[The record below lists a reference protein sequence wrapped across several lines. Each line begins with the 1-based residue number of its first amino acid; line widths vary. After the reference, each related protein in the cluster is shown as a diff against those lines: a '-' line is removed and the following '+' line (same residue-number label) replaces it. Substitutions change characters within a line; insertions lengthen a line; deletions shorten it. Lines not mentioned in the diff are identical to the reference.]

1 MALTNSREKNFAEW
15 YTELCLKA
23 KLFSYGEAK
32 GTINYLPY
40 GWAIWKNIVHEL
52 DKRLK
57 ATGVLEVQL
66 PLFIK
71 ASDFAKEKQH
81 IEGFAPEAFTI
92 TTHNGQTLD
101 DPLILRPTSEV
112 LFSRL
117 FKNEIKTYNDL
128 PIKYNQWCSVYRME
142 KNTKPFL
149 RGCEFFWHEL
159 HAMFQTQQECEEYTL
174 KIHKLY
180 NDFLKYV
187 CCLGVLEGKKTESEK
202 FAGAVDTYTREVLA
216 QDGQC
221 IQTGTSHYLG
231 QNFAKMYDI
240 KYQTNNNEFAV
251 PYYMSAGLTT
261 RLIGD
266 LIVVHGDDKG
276 LVLPS
281 LLAPVQVAII
291 SLFAK
296 KEPLVETLCKQI
308 YDSLNTNFRV
318 EFDNSDEQFGYKIT
332 NQELRGVPITI
343 AIGPN
348 DAKNNKATMIRRDL
362 GTKQLI
368 DLDNIVDF
376 IKQQLQEYNVNIYN
390 KSKTFLQSS
399 IIEVDNIDDF
409 IKGINDRKVIKAC
422 WGGSIE
428 DEAKL
433 KEMTQATPRCIVTNA
448 NETDKCFFTKQK
460 AKYIIY
466 FAKAY

>member
-1 MALTNSREKNFAEW
+1 
-15 YTELCLKA
+15 
-23 KLFSYGEAK
+23 
-32 GTINYLPY
+32 
-40 GWAIWKNIVHEL
+40 
-52 DKRLK
+52 
-57 ATGVLEVQL
+57 
-66 PLFIK
+66 
-71 ASDFAKEKQH
+71 
-81 IEGFAPEAFTI
+81 
-92 TTHNGQTLD
+92 
-101 DPLILRPTSEV
+101 
-112 LFSRL
+112 
-117 FKNEIKTYNDL
+117 
-128 PIKYNQWCSVYRME
+128 
-142 KNTKPFL
+142 
-149 RGCEFFWHEL
+149 
-159 HAMFQTQQECEEYTL
+159 MFQTQQECEEYTL

-187 CCLGVLEGKKTESEK
+187 CCLDVLEGKKTESEK

-291 SLFAK
+291 SLFTK

-308 YDSLNTNFRV
+308 YDSLNTSFRV

-332 NQELRGVPITI
+332 NHELRGVPITI

-390 KSKTFLQSS
+390 KSKIFLQSS
-399 IIEVDNIDDF
+399 IVEVDNIDDF
-409 IKGINDRKVIKAC
+409 IKGINNRKVIKAC
-422 WGGSIE
+422 
-428 DEAKL
+428 
-433 KEMTQATPRCIVTNA
+433 
-448 NETDKCFFTKQK
+448 
-460 AKYIIY
+460 
-466 FAKAY
+466 